1 MVKNIVNIRIFDKD
15 INFIGEVDN
24 YTSLFYISKWENF
37 GELEFHV
44 SNSNID
50 RDLMKKGN
58 IIMIDNDGSR
68 TGVIEYVEINQENV
82 EEITIKG
89 YSLGYWLTQRI
100 TVPPTG
106 RAYHTFNTN
115 IEDIMI
121 QLVKVNAVDPEDIN
135 RKIPGLILET
145 SKGRGEVIEFQ
156 TRYKNLADEL
166 TKLSKAS
173 GLGWTVELDYK
184 NKKFVFK
191 ILEGKDLSTEQ
202 STNPPQIFS
211 VDYDNIKKQS
221 YIDSDIGYKNMAFVA
236 GQGEGAE
243 REIEVLNN
251 DLSGFDRRETFIDAR
266 DIEQG
271 GNLIDRG
278 KVKLA
283 ETPQINSFECE
294 VDSSDY
300 RKNWN
305 LGDIVT
311 TVNKKWNL
319 IMHNRVTEVREVWE
333 NAYKVEP
340 TFGTTI
346 PLPGEKIKQ
355 ITDTPVTD
363 NVPGPEGPQ
372 GERGPQGQ
380 QGYSIQYHWNGS
392 KLGIKREDETSYT
405 YTELKG
411 AKGEPGPTGIGLIF
425 NWDGTRL
432 GVKRET
438 DTDFIYVDLKGEKGD
453 RGPQGIQ
460 GPKGDQGPQGLQG
473 IQGKGLEFL
482 WNGTQLGIRVEGE
495 TTYQYM
501 DLQGP
506 KGDKG
511 EQGPQGI
518 QGIQG
523 KTGPVGPQGIPGKN
537 LEFIWSGTKLGVR
550 QEGQANYVYVDLKGD
565 KGEKG
570 DIGPQGEQGIQG
582 PKGDKP
588 NHRWVSQTQIQFEN
602 PDGTWGDIV
611 DINPETVI
619 IHQERFITKTE
630 QEIFNLTKGAYRLG
644 TNSISWYMYGQKQP
658 NGAIEE
664 ISPTSFRI
672 KGGVPANT
680 DVLVEYIEFTNVAI
694 GLKGEKGDTG
704 PRGPE
709 GPQGLPGKDGSDANV
724 TKENVIN
731 AIGYTPADKVHK
743 HSKSD
748 ITDFPSSLPANG
760 GNADTVGGKK
770 ANQFLRNDATDY
782 FNRIIQK
789 ATGEP
794 TNNLGSPSITEMA
807 LFQEQFNNKLEF
819 YPISNLTFETY
830 DGTTWTD
837 ITSSISDINKK
848 RFLGGDSNSIG
859 IYIPNGAVKYR
870 ITIRNKNSYV
880 FLNALYMYWSS
891 NGNNTQVHIWKKRDD
906 GDWIQHTS
914 SNITISSW
922 PGHMYLPFPTI
933 PWSLSTT
940 SSHYNE
946 VRIEFIP
953 TWKNTARNIN
963 LYKLQLWGGYPA
975 GKRTIYNV
983 DEDKNVAFPAEIKAS
998 TFKKSNGT
1006 EVADK
1011 TDIPTKL
1018 SQLTND
1024 EGYLKSL
1031 PSHNHT
1037 ANEVKFTDGETFQQ
1051 KLDLGKLT
1059 GPQGP
1064 QGEQGPK
1071 GEQGLQGPRGYT
1083 GPKGDKGDRGEQG
1096 PAGPKGDTGPQGIQ
1110 GPKGDRGPQGLKGDK
1125 GDSAYQVWLNQGNIG
1140 TVDDYLL
1147 SIKGEKGDKGERGPQ
1162 GLKGEKGDI
1171 GPRGPQGPKG
1181 DTGPQGLPGKDGKDG
1196 TQIKA
1201 SPTEPNI
1208 NPGDFWYKILN

>member
-1 MVKNIVNIRIFDKD
+1 MAKDIVNIRIFDKD

-37 GELEFHV
+37 GEFEFHV

-68 TGVIEYVEINQENV
+68 TGVIEYVEINQENI

-89 YSLGYWLTQRI
+89 YSLGYLLTQRI
-100 TVPPTG
+100 TVPPTS

-135 RKIPGLILET
+135 RKIPKLILEP
-145 SKGRGEVIEFQ
+145 SKERGEKIEFQ

-173 GLGWTVELDYK
+173 GLGWTIELDYK

-211 VDYDNIKKQS
+211 VDYDNIRKQS

-236 GQGEGAE
+236 GQGEGTE

-340 TFGTTI
+340 TFGTPI

-363 NVPGPEGPQ
+363 NIPGPQ
-372 GERGPQGQ
+372 GETGEIGPQGE

-411 AKGEPGPTGIGLIF
+411 AKGEPGPIGIGLIF

-453 RGPQGIQ
+453 KGSKGIQ
-460 GPKGDQGPQGLQG
+460 GP
-473 IQGKGLEFL
+473 QGKGLEFL

-506 KGDKG
+506 KGIQGKI
-511 EQGPQGI
+511 GPQGA
-518 QGIQG
+518 
-523 KTGPVGPQGIPGKN
+523 PGKN

-550 QEGQANYVYVDLKGD
+550 QEGQSNYVYVDLKGD

-570 DIGPQGEQGIQG
+570 D
-582 PKGDKP
+582 
-588 NHRWVSQTQIQFEN
+588 T
-602 PDGTWGDIV
+602 
-611 DINPETVI
+611 
-619 IHQERFITKTE
+619 
-630 QEIFNLTKGAYRLG
+630 
-644 TNSISWYMYGQKQP
+644 
-658 NGAIEE
+658 
-664 ISPTSFRI
+664 
-672 KGGVPANT
+672 
-680 DVLVEYIEFTNVAI
+680 
-694 GLKGEKGDTG
+694 
-704 PRGPE
+704 
-709 GPQGLPGKDGSDANV
+709 
-724 TKENVIN
+724 
-731 AIGYTPADKVHK
+731 
-743 HSKSD
+743 
-748 ITDFPSSLPANG
+748 
-760 GNADTVGGKK
+760 
-770 ANQFLRNDATDY
+770 
-782 FNRIIQK
+782 
-789 ATGEP
+789 
-794 TNNLGSPSITEMA
+794 
-807 LFQEQFNNKLEF
+807 
-819 YPISNLTFETY
+819 
-830 DGTTWTD
+830 
-837 ITSSISDINKK
+837 
-848 RFLGGDSNSIG
+848 
-859 IYIPNGAVKYR
+859 
-870 ITIRNKNSYV
+870 
-880 FLNALYMYWSS
+880 
-891 NGNNTQVHIWKKRDD
+891 
-906 GDWIQHTS
+906 
-914 SNITISSW
+914 
-922 PGHMYLPFPTI
+922 
-933 PWSLSTT
+933 
-940 SSHYNE
+940 
-946 VRIEFIP
+946 
-953 TWKNTARNIN
+953 
-963 LYKLQLWGGYPA
+963 
-975 GKRTIYNV
+975 
-983 DEDKNVAFPAEIKAS
+983 
-998 TFKKSNGT
+998 
-1006 EVADK
+1006 
-1011 TDIPTKL
+1011 
-1018 SQLTND
+1018 
-1024 EGYLKSL
+1024 
-1031 PSHNHT
+1031 
-1037 ANEVKFTDGETFQQ
+1037 
-1051 KLDLGKLT
+1051 
-1059 GPQGP
+1059 GP

-1083 GPKGDKGDRGEQG
+1083 GPKGDKGDPGEQG
-1096 PAGPKGDTGPQGIQ
+1096 PA
-1110 GPKGDRGPQGLKGDK
+1110 
-1125 GDSAYQVWLNQGNIG
+1125 
-1140 TVDDYLL
+1140 
-1147 SIKGEKGDKGERGPQ
+1147 
-1162 GLKGEKGDI
+1162 
-1171 GPRGPQGPKG
+1171 GPKG

-1196 TQIKA
+1196 TQIKV
-1201 SPTEPNI
+1201 SPTEPTLNA
-1208 NPGDFWYKILN
+1208 GDFWYRIV

>member
-1 MVKNIVNIRIFDKD
+1 MAKNIVNIRIFDKD
-15 INFIGEVDN
+15 INFIGEIDS
-24 YTSLFYISKWENF
+24 YTSLFYILKWETF
-37 GELEFHV
+37 GEFEFHV
-44 SNSNID
+44 SNID
-50 RDLMKKGN
+50 RDLIKKGN

-121 QLVKVNAVDPEDIN
+121 QLVKVNAIDPEDIN

-145 SKGRGEVIEFQ
+145 SKSRGEVIEFQ

-166 TKLSKAS
+166 IKLSKAS

-202 STNPPQIFS
+202 SNNPPQIFS

-283 ETPQINSFECE
+283 VTPQINNFECE

-300 RKNWN
+300 RKSWN

-319 IMHNRVTEVREVWE
+319 IMHSRVTEVREIWE

-340 TFGTTI
+340 TFGTPI
-346 PLPGEKIKQ
+346 PLPGDKIKQ

-363 NVPGPEGPQ
+363 NVPGPEGPK
-372 GERGPQGQ
+372 GERGPQG
-380 QGYSIQYHWNGS
+380 YNIQYHWNGS

-411 AKGEPGPTGIGLIF
+411 IKGDTGPTGVGLIF

-453 RGPQGIQ
+453 RGPQGI
-460 GPKGDQGPQGLQG
+460 
-473 IQGKGLEFL
+473 
-482 WNGTQLGIRVEGE
+482 
-495 TTYQYM
+495 
-501 DLQGP
+501 
-506 KGDKG
+506 
-511 EQGPQGI
+511 
-518 QGIQG
+518 
-523 KTGPVGPQGIPGKN
+523 PGKN

-550 QEGQANYVYVDLKGD
+550 QEGQSNYVYLDLKGD

-570 DIGPQGEQGIQG
+570 DTGPQGERGIQG
-582 PKGDKP
+582 PKGNKP

-630 QEIFNLTKGAYRLG
+630 QEIFNLTKGAYILG

-672 KGGVPANT
+672 KGGVPVNT

-694 GLKGEKGDTG
+694 GLKGEKGDPG
-704 PRGPE
+704 PM
-709 GPQGLPGKDGSDANV
+709 GPQGPKGED
-724 TKENVIN
+724 
-731 AIGYTPADKVHK
+731 GYTPIKG
-743 HSKSD
+743 
-748 ITDFPSSLPANG
+748 I
-760 GNADTVGGKK
+760 
-770 ANQFLRNDATDY
+770 DY
-782 FNRIIQK
+782 F
-789 ATGEP
+789 
-794 TNNLGSPSITEMA
+794 
-807 LFQEQFNNKLEF
+807 
-819 YPISNLTFETY
+819 
-830 DGTTWTD
+830 DGA
-837 ITSSISDINKK
+837 K
-848 RFLGGDSNSIG
+848 GD
-859 IYIPNGAVKYR
+859 K
-870 ITIRNKNSYV
+870 
-880 FLNALYMYWSS
+880 
-891 NGNNTQVHIWKKRDD
+891 
-906 GDWIQHTS
+906 GD
-914 SNITISSW
+914 
-922 PGHMYLPFPTI
+922 
-933 PWSLSTT
+933 
-940 SSHYNE
+940 
-946 VRIEFIP
+946 
-953 TWKNTARNIN
+953 
-963 LYKLQLWGGYPA
+963 
-975 GKRTIYNV
+975 
-983 DEDKNVAFPAEIKAS
+983 
-998 TFKKSNGT
+998 
-1006 EVADK
+1006 
-1011 TDIPTKL
+1011 
-1018 SQLTND
+1018 
-1024 EGYLKSL
+1024 
-1031 PSHNHT
+1031 
-1037 ANEVKFTDGETFQQ
+1037 
-1051 KLDLGKLT
+1051 T
-1059 GPQGP
+1059 GPIGP
-1064 QGEQGPK
+1064 QGEQGPS
-1071 GEQGLQGPRGYT
+1071 
-1083 GPKGDKGDRGEQG
+1083 
-1096 PAGPKGDTGPQGIQ
+1096 GPKGDTGAQGIQ
-1110 GPKGDRGPQGLKGDK
+1110 GPKGDRGPKGLKGDK
-1125 GDSAYQVWLNQGNIG
+1125 GDSAYQVWLNQGNMG
-1140 TVDDYLL
+1140 TVDDYLI
-1147 SIKGEKGDKGERGPQ
+1147 SIKGEKGDKGDRGPQ

-1171 GPRGPQGPKG
+1171 GPQGRQGPKG
-1181 DTGPQGLPGKDGKDG
+1181 DTGPQGLPGKDG
-1196 TQIKA
+1196 TQIKV
-1201 SPTEPNI
+1201 SSTEPNI
-1208 NPGDFWYKILN
+1208 NPGDFWYKTL